1 MYDVLKVEHLVEILC
16 LDEHT
21 GQKRSTQVLSLK
33 EKYFVGIFYTL
44 GGNTCAG
51 WRKEK

>member
-1 MYDVLKVEHLVEILC
+1 MYDVLKVEHLVTILC

-21 GQKRSTQVLSLK
+21 ETITQVLSLK
-33 EKYFVGIFYTL
+33 EKYLVKIFYTL
-44 GGNTCAG
+44 GGNICAG